1 MNKIRTFLYI
11 AALLLLVISASAEE
25 EFSQAI
31 PVDSDQPVV
40 STVSLH
46 SAGKLLITSGDDHVV
61 RVWDLASGV
70 QIKQLKGH
78 TGWVRTSAFVP
89 NTSHVLT
96 AGDDGSVLIWDTA
109 RGTLLRKVAQ
119 VGYRI
124 SRLALSPDGRQVALV
139 GFSRHITLLE
149 LESGDVLHQLDGR
162 TDDIRAL
169 AFSQSGKAIATGGRD
184 GFIRLWSVDSGQ
196 SLGAMVAHRQRV
208 RDLVFLQGDALI
220 VSVSDDRTMFVTDLE
235 NAAASYRIPL
245 GGVVPFALAACGDVN
260 EVAVGGTDNQIS
272 VWNLKRQSI
281 RKVFKGHAG
290 SITSLDYI
298 SRLNGLGGTLVSG
311 SFDTSVRIWSLG
323 PVEPMRVRVS
333 EQSPTAAK

>member
-119 VGYRI
+119 LGYRI
-124 SRLALSPDGRQVALV
+124 SRLAVSPDGRQVALV
-139 GFSRHITLLE
+139 GFSRHILCWNWKVE
-149 LESGDVLHQLDGR
+149 MCYISWMDGLTIFGPWHFR
-162 TDDIRAL
+162 SRVKRSPPVD
-169 AFSQSGKAIATGGRD
+169 ATAS
-184 GFIRLWSVDSGQ
+184 FDSGRWIAGNHWSDGSASTSQ
-196 SLGAMVAHRQRV
+196 RSSLSSRRCIDSERFGRSNHV
-208 RDLVFLQGDALI
+208 
-220 VSVSDDRTMFVTDLE
+220 VTDLE

-245 GGVVPFALAACGDVN
+245 GGVVPFALAAGDVN

-281 RKVFKGHAG
+281 RKVFKGHARYYLAG
-290 SITSLDYI
+290 LR

-311 SFDTSVRIWSLG
+311 SFDTSVRIWSRAG
-323 PVEPMRVRVS
+323 
-333 EQSPTAAK
+333 